1 MNEFR
6 ALEQRLQALET
17 KISQLTVSWEEK
29 REELDFPEEIFKKLP
44 AEVQKTI
51 EGIKLNY
58 QKDFPVFCF
67 FGMRKALIDA
77 IRIRFKRDGKENKL
91 YDKQGRAYKLA
102 KWIELAKQERYI
114 SPNIAKKLQEEVKVF
129 GDVASHDYMVNLQKD
144 EVPSIFKHLRLALA
158 RMYHE

>member
-1 MNEFR
+1 
-6 ALEQRLQALET
+6 
-17 KISQLTVSWEEK
+17 
-29 REELDFPEEIFKKLP
+29 
-44 AEVQKTI
+44 
-51 EGIKLNY
+51 
-58 QKDFPVFCF
+58 
-67 FGMRKALIDA
+67 MRKALIDA